1 MRPEA
6 WRIGHPLW
14 QFYHYYLAATAPKP
28 LTLSQKLPEPSHK
41 TTKQMEAMLKGI
53 TTPAPNILSAR
64 MGVCRAWPQNLH
76 GSKQGFAAS
85 SPPGARRGKINLIG
99 RPDAGS
105 LARGYRGL
113 TSAVVNILSRNPEG
127 EVQGFRS

>member
-1 MRPEA
+1 
-6 WRIGHPLW
+6 
-14 QFYHYYLAATAPKP
+14 
-28 LTLSQKLPEPSHK
+28 
-41 TTKQMEAMLKGI
+41 MEAMLKGI

-113 TSAVVNILSRNPEG
+113 TSAVAHILSRNLEAKIK
-127 EVQGFRS
+127 GFGS